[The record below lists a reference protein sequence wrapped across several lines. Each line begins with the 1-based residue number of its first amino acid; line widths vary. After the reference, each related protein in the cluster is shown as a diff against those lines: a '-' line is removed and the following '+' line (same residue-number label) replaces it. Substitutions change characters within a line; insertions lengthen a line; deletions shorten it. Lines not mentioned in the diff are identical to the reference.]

1 MAYASMKSTS
11 QLTAIVADPSHP
23 EILRI
28 VGEELDQQHLI
39 DAYNDAKATR
49 PKYGVKLTGKK
60 GDIKCA
66 LLWCLDLSKPL
77 SESSLS
83 GCFSKLYGIK
93 GLKSV
98 TVMISEDAFTS
109 DSPQSSQ
116 AVTPQEVLDWFE
128 SNRNTLTGGIETDV
142 FVKITPVEEVQP
154 ETQEEVQED
163 VQEETIE
170 EETQEPTNQVVEK
183 TGEVRAPFEKVV
195 ETVRE
200 RVKEKKKRATKEIEA
215 VVTPTTASTSTT
227 GAGGCCCA
235 AIEKL
240 TAEVRELNAVVL
252 GSQSSVPPSIPSSV
266 PSSSG
271 LSSELPSKEDADYLW
286 FYDALLKTGL
296 LRDQSALSC
305 VGEKPYTAFFQKM
318 MATGLFDEPSIQDT
332 FKARE
337 NAKKAKE
344 GVVAESKERTN
355 AKSDDEIVMIETDK
369 ITILHEEE
377 IPENVVSDDEVR
389 TDDDVPS
396 PTTSPT
402 TSPTPSPDWN
412 STTLIDYLAEYP
424 VEGYEEFFD
433 EAIDGGILDE
443 PCDFLAEEATKHTIY
458 PPLKDVFYAFRMCP
472 LENARVVILG
482 QDPYPSPG
490 AAMGIAFGHSQ
501 SRKRIQPSLQ
511 KIYKCL
517 EFDEDPSGQHFTA
530 DWSSGD
536 LTLWASEGVLL
547 LNTALTVRDGVAGSH
562 AGQKSKPGPWT
573 HFIEAFLRYLSK
585 NKEHL
590 VIFLWGEHAKGY
602 KKYFDAKK
610 HFIIEA
616 PHPAASAHNPSR
628 EKEFVEHRPFSRANT
643 QLVKWGY
650 DPIDWDLA

>member
-1 MAYASMKSTS
+1 MVYATMKTTS

-28 VGEELDQQHLI
+28 VGEQLDQQHLI

-77 SESSLS
+77 SDSSYLEL
-83 GCFSKLYGIK
+83 CFTKLYGIK

-98 TVMISEDAFTS
+98 TVMISEDAFITHN
-109 DSPQSSQ
+109 SPQTSQ
-116 AVTPQEVLDWFE
+116 SVTTQDVVDWFE
-128 SNRNTLTGGIETDV
+128 KNRDSFSNGIETDL
-142 FVKITPVEEVQP
+142 FTKITPLAEDVSEES
-154 ETQEEVQED
+154 QEESQEDVPAD
-163 VQEETIE
+163 VQEENAQ
-170 EETQEPTNQVVEK
+170 ETK
-183 TGEVRAPFEKVV
+183 EVREPFEKVV

-200 RVKEKKKRATKEIEA
+200 RVKEKKERAVKEIEA
-215 VVTPTTASTSTT
+215 VLSPTTPSTSS
-227 GAGGCCCA
+227 GCCCA
-235 AIEKL
+235 AVEKL
-240 TAEVRELNAVVL
+240 AVEIRELKSVIG
-252 GSQSSVPPSIPSSV
+252 GSPPISLPLSPPISLPQSSDRED
-266 PSSSG
+266 
-271 LSSELPSKEDADYLW
+271 SEYLW

-296 LRDQSALSC
+296 LRDSC
-305 VGEKPYTAFFQKM
+305 SLGEKPYAAFFQKM
-318 MATGLFDEPSIQDT
+318 IATGLFDESAIKDT
-332 FKARE
+332 FKAQE
-337 NAKKAKE
+337 NVKKAKE
-344 GVVAESKERTN
+344 CVVSERKERAN
-355 AKSDDEIVMIETDK
+355 AKSDDEK

-377 IPENVVSDDEVR
+377 IPAGEDGGDAGEDDVSDDEVR
-389 TDDDVPS
+389 SDDESPPVPAAAS
-396 PTTSPT
+396 PPQ
-402 TSPTPSPDWN
+402 SPTPSSQQSPQFPDWN
-412 STTLIDYLAEYP
+412 NTTLIDYLAEYP
-424 VEGYEEFFD
+424 VEGYAEFFE

-443 PCDFLAEEATKHTIY
+443 PCDFLVEEAAKHTIY

-490 AAMGIAFGHSQ
+490 AAMGIAFGHTQ
-501 SRKRIQPSLQ
+501 SRKHIQPSLK

-517 EFDEDPSGQHFTA
+517 EFDEDSSGNHYSA
-530 DWSSGD
+530 DWTSGD

-562 AGQKSKPGPWT
+562 AGQKTKPGPWT

-585 NKEHL
+585 NKDHL
-590 VIFLWGEHAKGY
+590 VVFLWGEHAKGY
-602 KKYFDAKK
+602 KKYFDTKK

-650 DPIDWDLA
+650 DPIEWDLA